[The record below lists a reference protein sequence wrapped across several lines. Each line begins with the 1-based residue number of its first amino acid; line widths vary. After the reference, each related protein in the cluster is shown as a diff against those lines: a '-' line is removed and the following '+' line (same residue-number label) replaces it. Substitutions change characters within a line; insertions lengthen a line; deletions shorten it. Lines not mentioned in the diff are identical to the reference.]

1 MTSFHVCQQQQS
13 HLSTVSENGDVTIDD
28 LFNADNGSGVDIYG
42 ADTLEKQFDFGI
54 GGGSGNGAVIGDP
67 DGGAGGEGNTQMDIT
82 DPMETFE
89 LF

>member
-1 MTSFHVCQQQQS
+1 M
-13 HLSTVSENGDVTIDD
+13 TIDD

-42 ADTLEKQFDFGI
+42 ADTLDKQFDFGI
-54 GGGSGNGAVIGDP
+54 GGGGGGNGAVIIGDP
-67 DGGAGGEGNTQMDIT
+67 GGGGGGGGDTQMDIT